1 MSDVH
6 TPEQRSFNMSRIRSK
21 DTNLNIDLD
30 KLIELAQEYKN
41 QIELR
46 VLEKCPFIVQVGGL
60 TIATDE
66 TGKVVTQNANYPTQF
81 SQKAV
86 NEIMEMTFR
95 DGNGDIVK
103 PKIYTR
109 VEWYR
114 ERQNELTKTIELLK
128 SSSLEVL

>member
-1 MSDVH
+1 MK
-6 TPEQRSFNMSRIRSK
+6 NA
-21 DTNLNIDLD
+21 NLNIDLE

-46 VLEKCPFIVQVGGL
+46 VLEKCPFIIQVGWV

-95 DGNGDIVK
+95 NSNGDIVK

-109 VEWYR
+109 VEWYQ
-114 ERQNELTKTIELLK
+114 EKQNELTETIELLRT
-128 SSSLEVL
+128 SSSEVL